1 MNLTTTTATM
11 ASAERGRAPSVTVV
25 VGNPKPQSRT
35 RAVGVAVAER
45 CAAAVFAESPQI
57 DVIELGELAGVV
69 LGWGDQRVAA
79 AKELL
84 LGADLV
90 VVTSPVFK
98 ASVPGLLKAFLDQ
111 FGRDELDARAV
122 VPVMVGA
129 GAAHTLAVEH
139 QLRPVLIEIGACCP
153 TRGLYV
159 LDSEID
165 ALDGELEEWIRRW
178 GSPLAAVVNAAGDRR
193 RATEQGA
200 R

>member
-1 MNLTTTTATM
+1 LNAVSNIMSPSPS
-11 ASAERGRAPSVTVV
+11 ASPGRPTVTVV

-35 RAVGVAVAER
+35 RAIGVTIAER
-45 CAAAVFAESPQI
+45 CGAVVFEQPSQI
-57 DVIELGELAGVV
+57 EVIELSELAAVL

-79 AKELL
+79 AKELV
-84 LGADLV
+84 LGSDLV
-90 VVTSPVFK
+90 VIASPVFK
-98 ASVPGLLKAFLDQ
+98 ASVPGLLKAFFDQ

-139 QLRPVLIEIGACCP
+139 HLRPILIEIGACCP

-159 LDSEID
+159 LDSEIEG
-165 ALDGELEEWIRRW
+165 LDEAMTEWLRRW
-178 GSPLAAVVNAAGDRR
+178 GPPLAAVVNAAGHR
-193 RATEQGA
+193 RATERGD

>member
-1 MNLTTTTATM
+1 M
-11 ASAERGRAPSVTVV
+11 
-25 VGNPKPQSRT
+25 
-35 RAVGVAVAER
+35 
-45 CAAAVFAESPQI
+45 
-57 DVIELGELAGVV
+57 
-69 LGWGDQRVAA
+69 
-79 AKELL
+79 
-84 LGADLV
+84 

-111 FGRDELDARAV
+111 FGRDELDARAI